1 MTTAPT
7 LEASLTE
14 LARQHGAHPGGPLK
28 VGCRRVSILFAPR
41 GPARG
46 GGHDDVAAEAIEPAG
61 AWQLHTFLGFIQ
73 RELLE
78 GHKVPDM
85 AWTPIQPDETL
96 SKRIE
101 EIAKQVEAALKHEV
115 ERFDFEAEV
124 RKRAH
129 GALGS
134 AVDRALNDHFQY
146 GEGQRLVSR
155 LVADAIARITPPEA
169 RRPRQSPDDDGCG
182 VPGEGEV

>member
-1 MTTAPT
+1 MTDYPIIRLQ
-7 LEASLTE
+7 LESMT
-14 LARQHGAHPGGPLK
+14 K
-28 VGCRRVSILFAPR
+28 SITSAFMF
-41 GPARG
+41 
-46 GGHDDVAAEAIEPAG
+46 H
-61 AWQLHTFLGFIQ
+61 Q
-73 RELLE
+73 
-78 GHKVPDM
+78 
-85 AWTPIQPDETL
+85 
-96 SKRIE
+96 E